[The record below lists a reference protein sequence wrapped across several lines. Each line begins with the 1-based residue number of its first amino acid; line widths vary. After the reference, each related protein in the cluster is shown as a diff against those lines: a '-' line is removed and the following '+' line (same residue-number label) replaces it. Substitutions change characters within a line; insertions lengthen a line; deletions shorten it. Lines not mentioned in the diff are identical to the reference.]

1 MLPIPSAL
9 LKRSLIVVHRWLG
22 VALSV
27 VFLIWFVSGI
37 MMMYWSSWSFPSD
50 APEHNDS
57 VAQIARAGRWVIF
70 GTDRRNSAG
79 SPGRRR
85 RDFEKVRIS

>member
-1 MLPIPSAL
+1 MLRWLTKRATITAL
-9 LKRSLIVVHRWLG
+9 LFQALQWRWG
-22 VALSV
+22 
-27 VFLIWFVSGI
+27 
-37 MMMYWSSWSFPSD
+37 
-50 APEHNDS
+50 
-57 VAQIARAGRWVIF
+57 IF